1 MSSGSNTPSNS
12 LNVKKVAEAQKLL
25 EIARSRA
32 MTISEILQYDLLTS
46 NSLFEGQSPSRP
58 DKNKIV
64 TELQN
69 ILEIKNSF
77 ENRMMLTMR
86 WLLTL
91 YPRIELY

>member
-12 LNVKKVAEAQKLL
+12 LNVKKVVEAQKLL

-32 MTISEILQYDLLTS
+32 MAMSEILQYDLLTN

-64 TELQN
+64 TKLQN

-77 ENRMMLTMR
+77 ENRMILTMR

-91 YPRIELY
+91 YPRMELH

>member
-46 NSLFEGQSPSRP
+46 NSLSEGQSPSRP

-77 ENRMMLTMR
+77 ENRMILTMR

>member
-12 LNVKKVAEAQKLL
+12 LNVRKVAEAQKLL

-32 MTISEILQYDLLTS
+32 MTMSEILQYDLLTN

-64 TELQN
+64 TKLQN

-77 ENRMMLTMR
+77 ENRMILTMR

-91 YPRIELY
+91 YPRMELH

>member
-46 NSLFEGQSPSRP
+46 NSLFEGQSPSRT

-77 ENRMMLTMR
+77 ENRMILTMR